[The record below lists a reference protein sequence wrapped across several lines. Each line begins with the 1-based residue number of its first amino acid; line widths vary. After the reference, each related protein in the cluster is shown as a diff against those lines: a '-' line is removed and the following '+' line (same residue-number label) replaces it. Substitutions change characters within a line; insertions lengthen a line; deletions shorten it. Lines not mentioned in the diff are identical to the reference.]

1 MVYLSRKSEVIIE
14 IIISEFIKI
23 FFCSVAIIPTYHVD
37 SNGHLILPFLIPM
50 LGKKI
55 CFLIIK
61 NWKKKKMDFTMLLSN
76 FGVESYLW
84 LYKLSL

>member
-23 FFCSVAIIPTYHVD
+23 FFCSVAIMIPTYHVD

-50 LGKKI
+50 LG
-55 CFLIIK
+55 
-61 NWKKKKMDFTMLLSN
+61 
-76 FGVESYLW
+76 
-84 LYKLSL
+84 